1 MQKYNFRKDN
11 VILMGDTHNATTTY
25 ELLNTRIPDGSDVWH
40 CGDGGLGFGL
50 PSFAMHNAKSHL
62 DRIDK
67 LLQKID
73 VKLYHQNGNHD
84 NPDVWKLPPI
94 YSNIILLQSGDI
106 GIFPNGKKVL
116 FVGGGVSVDRFVRKE
131 GNDYWKDEIT
141 PEFEINGDCD
151 IMFSH
156 DCPEHFN
163 HSTIS
168 LPNHYGWYCDRDVTL
183 VDDCLKQRLHM
194 TDIAERA
201 NVKTCFSGHF
211 HNSIRQQIDGVYYRC
226 LDINE
231 LFEFDAN
238 HEYTL

>member
-1 MQKYNFRKDN
+1 VLYD
-11 VILMGDTHNATTTY
+11 
-25 ELLNTRIPDGSDVWH
+25 LLNIRIPDGYDVIGM
-40 CGDGGLGFGL
+40 GDHGFGFGKA
-50 PSFAMHNAKSHL
+50 SYAIDNAKSHL
-62 DRIDK
+62 DRINNLCKK
-67 LLQKID
+67 LNIT
-73 VKLYHQNGNHD
+73 LYLIRGNHD
-84 NPDVWKLPPI
+84 ATYDEIWKSE
-94 YSNIILLQSGDI
+94 YSNVLLIKNSAL

-116 FVGGGVSVDRFVRKE
+116 FVGGGVSVDRYVRKE

-141 PEFEINGDCD
+141 PEFEINENCD

-163 HSTIS
+163 HSTHS

-183 VDDCLKQRLHM
+183 IDDCLKQRLHM
-194 TDIAERA
+194 TDIAKRA

-211 HNSIRQQIDGVYYRC
+211 HNNIRQQIDGVYYRC